1 MKRQKTSAVD
11 LEIFRNLFVS
21 IADEMGAVLRK
32 TAFSANIKERR
43 DYSCAVYDATGE
55 TIAMGDHMPVHLGA
69 MPLSVQHALAAFHL
83 GPGDIVI
90 LNDPFRGGTHLPDIT
105 AVSGVFPGKSKTAA
119 FYVANRA
126 HHADVG
132 GMSPGS
138 MPLAKEIYQE
148 GLRIPP
154 VLLMKGG
161 KTRRDVMQMIL
172 ANVRTPEEREGD
184 LLAQA
189 MSNRRGADRLCAIVS
204 RYGLARVR
212 RSAASLVDY
221 SERVTRA
228 MLRGIP
234 DGEYRFEDFLDDDG
248 VTDEPVRIAVAVRI
262 LGDRAEVDFT
272 GSSAQVAGPMNA
284 NYAIAVAA
292 AMYCFRCLIE
302 AEVPYNAGLLRPIR
316 VIAPAR
322 SVVNAGLPAAMA
334 AGNVET
340 SQRIT
345 DAILGA
351 LAQALPGKIPAASA
365 GTMSNLSFGGW
376 DTLRGRPFAY
386 YETIAGGMGA
396 SARGPGRSSIHTHM
410 TNSWNT
416 PIEAF
421 EHAYPVR
428 VRAYRIR
435 GGSGGA
441 GKHAGGDGIVR
452 ELEFLE
458 PAEVTLLSDRRK
470 RGPYGLQG
478 GSNGT
483 PGAAV
488 LIAPGGSCAFE
499 EHAQVQPP
507 NTAER
512 VVPPM
517 SGAAPGGSC
526 ASKALPSKTRFE
538 IRRNEVLRIETP
550 GGGGWGSPLASLPL
564 TSEDDP
570 ASV

>member
-1 MKRQKTSAVD
+1 MKRAETRPVD

-43 DYSCAVYDATGE
+43 DYSCAVYGRAGE

-69 MPLSVQHALAAFHL
+69 MPLSVAHALAEFRL
-83 GPGDIVI
+83 GPGDVVIV
-90 LNDPFRGGTHLPDIT
+90 NDPFRGGTHLPDIT
-105 AVSGVFPGKSKTAA
+105 AVSGVFTGRSKTTD

-138 MPLAKEIYQE
+138 MPLAREIYQE
-148 GLRIPP
+148 GIRIPP
-154 VLLMKGG
+154 VLLMHAG
-161 KTRRDVMQMIL
+161 KVQRDVMQIVL

-184 LLAQA
+184 LLAQV
-189 MSNRRGADRLCAIVS
+189 MSNRRGEARLIEIVS

-212 RSAASLVDY
+212 RSAGDLLNY

-228 MLRGIP
+228 MLRQIP
-234 DGEYRFEDFLDDDG
+234 DGEYRFHDFLDDDG
-248 VTDEPVRIAVAVRI
+248 VTGDPVKIAVALRVD
-262 LGDRAEVDFT
+262 GDTVEVDFT
-272 GSSAQVAGPMNA
+272 GSSAQVAGSVNA
-284 NYAIAVAA
+284 NYAIAVSA
-292 AMYCFRCLIE
+292 AMYCFRCLID
-302 AEVPYNAGLLRPIR
+302 ADVPYNAGLLRPIR
-316 VIAPAR
+316 VIAPDR

-345 DAILGA
+345 DVILGA
-351 LAQALPGKIPAASA
+351 LAKALPERIPAASS
-365 GTMSNLSFGGW
+365 GTMNNLSFGGW
-376 DTLRGRPFAY
+376 DTLRNRPFAY

-396 SARGPGRSSIHTHM
+396 SPRGPGRSATHCHM

-416 PIEAF
+416 PVEAF
-421 EHAYPVR
+421 EHEYPVR
-428 VRAYRIR
+428 VRAYKIR

-458 PAEVTLLSDRRK
+458 PAEVTILADRRK

-478 GSNGT
+478 GGSG
-483 PGAAV
+483 
-488 LIAPGGSCAFE
+488 APGKDSVSSDGE
-499 EHAQVQPP
+499 VY
-507 NTAER
+507 T
-512 VVPPM
+512 
-517 SGAAPGGSC
+517 
-526 ASKALPSKTRFE
+526 KLPSKTRLE
-538 IRRNEVLRIETP
+538 IQRNQK
-550 GGGGWGSPLASLPL
+550 
-564 TSEDDP
+564 
-570 ASV
+570 

>member
-1 MKRQKTSAVD
+1 
-11 LEIFRNLFVS
+11 
-21 IADEMGAVLRK
+21 MGTVLRK

-43 DYSCAVYDATGE
+43 DYSCAVYGRAGE

-69 MPLSVQHALAAFHL
+69 MPLSVEHALAAFRP
-83 GPGDIVI
+83 GPGDVVI

-105 AVSGVFPGKSKTAA
+105 AVSGVFAGSNKIAD
-119 FYVANRA
+119 FHVASRA

-138 MPLAKEIYQE
+138 MPLAREIYQE
-148 GLRIPP
+148 GIRIPP
-154 VLLMKGG
+154 VLLMKSG
-161 KTRRDVMQMIL
+161 KVQRDVMELVL
-172 ANVRTPEEREGD
+172 ANVRTPEERQGD
-184 LLAQA
+184 LMAQV
-189 MSNRRGADRLCAIVS
+189 MSNRRGEDRLREIVS

-212 RSAASLVDY
+212 RSAAELQNY

-228 MLRGIP
+228 TIRQIP

-248 VTDEPVRIAVAVRI
+248 VTDVPVRIAVALRVK
-262 LGDRAEVDFT
+262 GDEVDVDFT
-272 GSSAQVAGPMNA
+272 GSSPQAPGPVNA
-284 NYAIAVAA
+284 NYAITLSAT
-292 AMYCFRCLIE
+292 MYCFRCLMD
-302 AEVPYNAGLLRPIR
+302 ADVPYNAGLLRPIR
-316 VIAPAR
+316 VIAPER

-351 LAQALPGKIPAASA
+351 LAKALPERIPAASS
-365 GTMSNLSFGGW
+365 GTMNNLSFGGW
-376 DTLRGRPFAY
+376 DTLRNRSFAY

-396 SARGPGRSSIHTHM
+396 SSRGPGLSATHSHM

-421 EHAYPVR
+421 EHQYPVR

-458 PAEVTLLSDRRK
+458 ASDVTLLSDRRK
-470 RGPYGLQG
+470 RGPYGLHG
-478 GSNGT
+478 G
-483 PGAAV
+483 A
-488 LIAPGGSCAFE
+488 
-499 EHAQVQPP
+499 
-507 NTAER
+507 
-512 VVPPM
+512 
-517 SGAAPGGSC
+517 SGACGKSSVHVDDNARE
-526 ASKALPSKTRFE
+526 LPSKTRLTIQPGE
-538 IRRNEVLRIETP
+538 RLRIETP
-550 GGGGWGSPLASLPL
+550 GGGGWG
-564 TSEDDP
+564 TK
-570 ASV
+570 